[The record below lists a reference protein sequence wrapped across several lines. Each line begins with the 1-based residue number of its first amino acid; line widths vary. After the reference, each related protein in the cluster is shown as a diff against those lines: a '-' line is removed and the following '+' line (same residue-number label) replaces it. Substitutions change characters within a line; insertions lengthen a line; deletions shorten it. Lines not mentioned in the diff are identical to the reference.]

1 MEDKILALLDN
12 KYYTISEVASKLNA
26 NVGDVSRTL
35 WRMLFDG
42 KVERIIHR
50 RKVLFGIDK

>member
-1 MEDKILALLDN
+1 MEEKILALLDN
-12 KYYTISEVASKLNA
+12 KYYTISEVAAKLNV

>member
-26 NVGDVSRTL
+26 NVGDVSH
-35 WRMLFDG
+35 MLFEG
-42 KVERIIHR
+42 KVNRIIHR